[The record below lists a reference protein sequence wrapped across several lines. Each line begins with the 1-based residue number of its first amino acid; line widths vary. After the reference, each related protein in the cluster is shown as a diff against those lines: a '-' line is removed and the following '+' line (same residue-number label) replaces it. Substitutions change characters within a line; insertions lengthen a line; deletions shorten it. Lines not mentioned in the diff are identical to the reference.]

1 MAKRRPAQSRA
12 RKSRPSTKKPTG
24 RAKARSAKP
33 AATRA
38 VRRATTKTAK
48 RTKKTRTSR
57 NALTAPMNGTD
68 RRDVGHVTLDVARA
82 GDARVK
88 RMIYPAGFHWS
99 KDMKAAV
106 GTDYCMH
113 AHVGFLAQ
121 GEIHIEFPD
130 GCIVELRAPQVISIE
145 PGHDGW
151 VVGTEPVVMIEF
163 DFESDTVQRLGMPTE
178 HRH

>member
-1 MAKRRPAQSRA
+1 M
-12 RKSRPSTKKPTG
+12 KKPVART
-24 RAKARSAKP
+24 KVRSANSAGARTTRRA
-33 AATRA
+33 AAT
-38 VRRATTKTAK
+38 AT
-48 RTKKTRTSR
+48 RSTRT
-57 NALTAPMNGTD
+57 ALTAPMKGTE
-68 RRDVGHVTLDVARA
+68 RRQVGHVTLDVART

-106 GTDYCMH
+106 GTDFCMH

-130 GCIVELRAPQVISIE
+130 GCIVEFKAPQIVSIA

-163 DFESDTVQRLGMPTE
+163 DFERDTVQRLGMPAE